1 MSSQSQ
7 GIRLVHRPDNSG
19 YRLLELPPDLAN
31 LLESDTAPVLVLESS
46 DNTAVLRTPDKAY
59 KLRQKNTSNGLF
71 LLAPHSSSETPEQEL
86 AVISTI
92 HETVEL
98 DVVPDMPVRH
108 DKLADT
114 GSRGKWH
121 EMFGKGR

>member
-1 MSSQSQ
+1 MSSQNQ
-7 GIRLVHRPDNSG
+7 GLKLIHQPDDSG

-31 LLESDTAPVLVLESS
+31 LLESDAAPVLTLESS
-46 DNTAVLRTPDKAY
+46 DDSAILRTPDKAY
-59 KLRQKNTSNGLF
+59 HLRQKNTSNA
-71 LLAPHSSSETPEQEL
+71 LLLLSPKSSPDSADQEL
-86 AVISTI
+86 AIISTI

-98 DVVPDMPVRH
+98 DVMPELPVRA

>member
-7 GIRLVHRPDNSG
+7 GIKLMHNPDSSG
-19 YRLLELPPDLAN
+19 YRLLELPPDLVN
-31 LLESDTAPVLVLESS
+31 LLESDTAPVLTLESS
-46 DNTAVLRTPDKAY
+46 DSSTVLRTPSKTY
-59 KLRQKNTSNGLF
+59 NLRQKNTSNGLF
-71 LLAPHSSSETPEQEL
+71 LLAPHSSSDLLDQGL
-86 AVISTI
+86 DVISII

-98 DVVPDMPVRH
+98 DVVPEMPAGR

>member
-7 GIRLVHRPDNSG
+7 GIKLIHNPDSSG
-19 YRLLELPPDLAN
+19 YRLLELPPDLVN
-31 LLESDTAPVLVLESS
+31 LLESDTAPVLTLESS
-46 DNTAVLRTPDKAY
+46 DSSTVLRTPSKTY
-59 KLRQKNTSNGLF
+59 NLRQKNTSNGLY
-71 LLAPHSSSETPEQEL
+71 LLAPHSPSDLPDQEL

-98 DVVPDMPVRH
+98 DVVPEMPARQ

-121 EMFGKGR
+121 EMFGRGR